1 MDLLQQCQIWTEEDE
16 FRKIIDAIEAL
27 PDDERTPELDSELAR
42 AYSNAAT
49 VDDRDMLKHAITLL
63 KPHEAYFRG
72 DHRWNFRMAYAYF
85 YLEQEHRALPYFE
98 KALEAR
104 PGDEDTEEFIE
115 RCRRYASLP
124 VFRSSFRDRTAKAW
138 GAFAEAEAGL
148 RKALAEDKTHENAHE
163 IVEQFRSIFD
173 IAFED
178 VAFEIGVNE
187 HKHEVI
193 LSPQGDKVKLF
204 ELVYFRDRAPAAVLE
219 NWSILVGRQRANDVG
234 MRTEDFDISGSDVR
248 VWVEKTDEKRIGLKA
263 YCEKLLPVLKNEE
276 GKAYWALET
285 LTDQIL
291 GEIPHMCYVDA
302 FEVLDRPLDEPGM
315 LLADLPAKLEADGF
329 DLDPDPARCLD
340 SALCYQCKPNDD
352 PEADWRLDVVA
363 GSTCCAALINDY
375 LGGETDFSDE
385 LLDDGAVAGFF
396 IYPLDGFFGEDQ
408 SKRIFDFRDRLEEAL
423 SEGDGPELAT
433 LTGGATGTR
442 CGYVD
447 FIAWDMRAFIDKA
460 KVFFDAS
467 PVEWAHFHVFRRD
480 AGTVALKAPQ
490 STDPEG
496 DPEKKPDTE
505 EYSETF
511 ASKASGAEATAQG
524 SSKAETSAYSPETA
538 EAFFA
543 QIEKWNDADDF
554 SSCIRALESIP
565 EDQRNYRTA
574 YALARALENYA
585 VLGDHQEGSPQDEA
599 QAALKRAV
607 DVLESVR
614 AEGVDKAEWHMRMAY
629 GYQYMTDQEEKAVSY
644 AQRWAEL
651 DPRDECAPMVIEE
664 CARRIRR
671 RLRRAGKTKFTP
683 GATPF
688 EGFDFTNFWN
698 DSEYAKK
705 EYVSAE
711 PSDELIAEIERELG
725 YKLPAS
731 YVWLMK
737 RHNGGIPVNTC
748 FPTDEPTSWAEDHV
762 AITGIFG
769 IGRDKA
775 YSLGGNLGSRFMTSE
790 WGYPPI
796 GVAVC
801 DCPSAGHDM
810 IFLDYRACGPE
821 GEPAV
826 VHVDQELDYRITHL
840 ADSFEEFVRGL
851 QNDAVFEEA
860 DEEENK
866 GDAVDNENDDTTD
879 AKDAKDEPGC
889 GPFLGFA
896 LLSKGY
902 WDKTR
907 LIGDLKKLWDI
918 TVPKS
923 DPDEDERD
931 DSLVFNLGDRMVAIS
946 LMPFPIPGNEAE
958 TNAEN
963 NWMWP
968 EAADVAKKH
977 AAHIMVAVC
986 GGDDDP
992 IERGK
997 LFVKLMDACSRQRYV
1012 SGIYTSGV
1020 VFEPDFYRKAADA
1033 LRNDDLPVHAWIWF
1047 GLYETDHVLGAYT
1060 YGLETFGRR
1069 EIEVLNAE
1077 GADARELWAFISS
1090 MASYVLECGRTL
1102 EDGQTIG
1109 FSKNDRHAVTL
1120 SEGAA
1125 LPGMTLKIAYGNG
1138 MPAA

>member
-148 RKALAEDKTHENAHE
+148 RKTLAEDKTHENAHE

-173 IAFED
+173 IAFDD

-263 YCEKLLPVLKNEE
+263 YCEKLLPVLKNKE

-644 AQRWAEL
+644 AQR
-651 DPRDECAPMVIEE
+651 CG
-664 CARRIRR
+664 AR
-671 RLRRAGKTKFTP
+671 
-683 GATPF
+683 
-688 EGFDFTNFWN
+688 
-698 DSEYAKK
+698 S
-705 EYVSAE
+705 
-711 PSDELIAEIERELG
+711 
-725 YKLPAS
+725 
-731 YVWLMK
+731 
-737 RHNGGIPVNTC
+737 
-748 FPTDEPTSWAEDHV
+748 
-762 AITGIFG
+762 
-769 IGRDKA
+769 
-775 YSLGGNLGSRFMTSE
+775 
-790 WGYPPI
+790 
-796 GVAVC
+796 
-801 DCPSAGHDM
+801 
-810 IFLDYRACGPE
+810 
-821 GEPAV
+821 
-826 VHVDQELDYRITHL
+826 
-840 ADSFEEFVRGL
+840 
-851 QNDAVFEEA
+851 
-860 DEEENK
+860 
-866 GDAVDNENDDTTD
+866 
-879 AKDAKDEPGC
+879 
-889 GPFLGFA
+889 
-896 LLSKGY
+896 
-902 WDKTR
+902 
-907 LIGDLKKLWDI
+907 
-918 TVPKS
+918 
-923 DPDEDERD
+923 
-931 DSLVFNLGDRMVAIS
+931 
-946 LMPFPIPGNEAE
+946 
-958 TNAEN
+958 
-963 NWMWP
+963 
-968 EAADVAKKH
+968 
-977 AAHIMVAVC
+977 
-986 GGDDDP
+986 
-992 IERGK
+992 
-997 LFVKLMDACSRQRYV
+997 
-1012 SGIYTSGV
+1012 SG
-1020 VFEPDFYRKAADA
+1020 
-1033 LRNDDLPVHAWIWF
+1033 
-1047 GLYETDHVLGAYT
+1047 
-1060 YGLETFGRR
+1060 
-1069 EIEVLNAE
+1069 
-1077 GADARELWAFISS
+1077 
-1090 MASYVLECGRTL
+1090 
-1102 EDGQTIG
+1102 
-1109 FSKNDRHAVTL
+1109 
-1120 SEGAA
+1120 
-1125 LPGMTLKIAYGNG
+1125 
-1138 MPAA
+1138 

>member
-1 MDLLQQCQIWTEEDE
+1 
-16 FRKIIDAIEAL
+16 
-27 PDDERTPELDSELAR
+27 
-42 AYSNAAT
+42 
-49 VDDRDMLKHAITLL
+49 
-63 KPHEAYFRG
+63 
-72 DHRWNFRMAYAYF
+72 
-85 YLEQEHRALPYFE
+85 
-98 KALEAR
+98 
-104 PGDEDTEEFIE
+104 
-115 RCRRYASLP
+115 
-124 VFRSSFRDRTAKAW
+124 
-138 GAFAEAEAGL
+138 
-148 RKALAEDKTHENAHE
+148 
-163 IVEQFRSIFD
+163 
-173 IAFED
+173 
-178 VAFEIGVNE
+178 
-187 HKHEVI
+187 
-193 LSPQGDKVKLF
+193 
-204 ELVYFRDRAPAAVLE
+204 
-219 NWSILVGRQRANDVG
+219 
-234 MRTEDFDISGSDVR
+234 
-248 VWVEKTDEKRIGLKA
+248 
-263 YCEKLLPVLKNEE
+263 
-276 GKAYWALET
+276 
-285 LTDQIL
+285 
-291 GEIPHMCYVDA
+291 
-302 FEVLDRPLDEPGM
+302 
-315 LLADLPAKLEADGF
+315 
-329 DLDPDPARCLD
+329 
-340 SALCYQCKPNDD
+340 
-352 PEADWRLDVVA
+352 
-363 GSTCCAALINDY
+363 
-375 LGGETDFSDE
+375 
-385 LLDDGAVAGFF
+385 
-396 IYPLDGFFGEDQ
+396 
-408 SKRIFDFRDRLEEAL
+408 
-423 SEGDGPELAT
+423 
-433 LTGGATGTR
+433 
-442 CGYVD
+442 
-447 FIAWDMRAFIDKA
+447 
-460 KVFFDAS
+460 
-467 PVEWAHFHVFRRD
+467 
-480 AGTVALKAPQ
+480 
-490 STDPEG
+490 
-496 DPEKKPDTE
+496 
-505 EYSETF
+505 
-511 ASKASGAEATAQG
+511 
-524 SSKAETSAYSPETA
+524 
-538 EAFFA
+538 
-543 QIEKWNDADDF
+543 
-554 SSCIRALESIP
+554 
-565 EDQRNYRTA
+565 
-574 YALARALENYA
+574 
-585 VLGDHQEGSPQDEA
+585 
-599 QAALKRAV
+599 
-607 DVLESVR
+607 
-614 AEGVDKAEWHMRMAY
+614 MRMAY

-879 AKDAKDEPGC
+879 AKDVKDEPGC

-1090 MASYVLECGRTL
+1090 LASYVLECDQML

-1109 FSKNDRHAVTL
+1109 FSENDKHAVTL

>member
-115 RCRRYASLP
+115 RCRRCASLP

-173 IAFED
+173 IAFDD

-276 GKAYWALET
+276 GKTYWALET

-315 LLADLPAKLEADGF
+315 LLADLPAKLEADGL

-396 IYPLDGFFGEDQ
+396 IYPLDGFFGEAQ

-480 AGTVALKAPQ
+480 AGTVTLKAPQ

-524 SSKAETSAYSPETA
+524 ASKAETSAYSPETA

-748 FPTDEPTSWAEDHV
+748 FPTDEPTSRAEDHV

-879 AKDAKDEPGC
+879 AKDAKDKPGC

-918 TVPKS
+918 TVPES

-1109 FSKNDRHAVTL
+1109 FSKNDKHAVTL

>member
-1 MDLLQQCQIWTEEDE
+1 MDLLQQCQIWNEQDQ
-16 FRKIIDAIEAL
+16 FRKIIDALEAL
-27 PDDERTPELDSELAR
+27 PEEDRTPETDSELAR
-42 AYSNAAT
+42 AYGNEAT
-49 VDDRDMLKHAITLL
+49 AEDRDMLKHAVELL

-72 DHRWNFRMAYAYF
+72 DHCWNFRMAYAYF

-104 PGDEDTEEFIE
+104 PGDEDTEEFIAK
-115 RCRRYASLP
+115 CRHCATLP
-124 VFRSSFRDRTAKAW
+124 LFRSCFRERTAKAW
-138 GAFAEAEAGL
+138 EAFVAEEADL
-148 RKALAEDKTHENAHE
+148 RKAIAEDKTHENAHE
-163 IVEQFRSIFD
+163 IVEKFRSIFD
-173 IAFED
+173 IAFDD

-204 ELVYFRDRAPAAVLE
+204 ELTYFRDRAPEAVLE
-219 NWSILVGRQRANDVG
+219 NWNILVGRQRANDVG
-234 MRTEDFDISGSDVR
+234 LRTEDFDISDRDVR
-248 VWVEKTDEKRIGLKA
+248 VWVEKTDERRIALKA
-263 YCEKLLPVLKNEE
+263 YCEKLLSVLKDEE
-276 GKAYWALET
+276 GQAYWALTT

-291 GEIPHMCYVDA
+291 GEIPHMRYVDA
-302 FEVLDRPLDEPGM
+302 FEVLDRPLEEPGI
-315 LLADLPAKLEADGF
+315 LLGELPAKLEDEGF

-480 AGTVALKAPQ
+480 AGTVALKAAQ
-490 STDPEG
+490 STDPEV
-496 DPEKKPDTE
+496 DANEERRSEKPASA
-505 EYSETF
+505 SE
-511 ASKASGAEATAQG
+511 ASGVEA
-524 SSKAETSAYSPETA
+524 
-538 EAFFA
+538 
-543 QIEKWNDADDF
+543 
-554 SSCIRALESIP
+554 
-565 EDQRNYRTA
+565 
-574 YALARALENYA
+574 A
-585 VLGDHQEGSPQDEA
+585 VQ
-599 QAALKRAV
+599 
-607 DVLESVR
+607 
-614 AEGVDKAEWHMRMAY
+614 
-629 GYQYMTDQEEKAVSY
+629 
-644 AQRWAEL
+644 
-651 DPRDECAPMVIEE
+651 
-664 CARRIRR
+664 
-671 RLRRAGKTKFTP
+671 
-683 GATPF
+683 
-688 EGFDFTNFWN
+688 
-698 DSEYAKK
+698 
-705 EYVSAE
+705 
-711 PSDELIAEIERELG
+711 
-725 YKLPAS
+725 
-731 YVWLMK
+731 
-737 RHNGGIPVNTC
+737 
-748 FPTDEPTSWAEDHV
+748 
-762 AITGIFG
+762 
-769 IGRDKA
+769 
-775 YSLGGNLGSRFMTSE
+775 
-790 WGYPPI
+790 
-796 GVAVC
+796 
-801 DCPSAGHDM
+801 
-810 IFLDYRACGPE
+810 
-821 GEPAV
+821 
-826 VHVDQELDYRITHL
+826 
-840 ADSFEEFVRGL
+840 
-851 QNDAVFEEA
+851 
-860 DEEENK
+860 
-866 GDAVDNENDDTTD
+866 
-879 AKDAKDEPGC
+879 AKDEPGC

-896 LLSKGY
+896 LLSEARWNKAQ
-902 WDKTR
+902 
-907 LIGDLKKLWDI
+907 LIRDLKELWDI
-918 TVPKS
+918 TVPES

-968 EAADVAKKH
+968 EAVDVAKKH

-997 LFVKLMDACSRQRYV
+997 LFVKLMDACSRQRCV
-1012 SGIYTSGV
+1012 TGIYASGV
-1020 VFEPDFYRKAADA
+1020 VFEPDFYRKAADS
-1033 LRNDDLPVHAWIWF
+1033 LRNDDLPVHAWVWF
-1047 GLYETDHVLGAYT
+1047 GLYATDGGLRAYT
-1060 YGLETFGRR
+1060 YGLEAFGHR

-1109 FSKNDRHAVTL
+1109 FSKNDKHAVTL
-1120 SEGAA
+1120 SEGAV

>member
-124 VFRSSFRDRTAKAW
+124 VFRSSFRDRTAKTW

-173 IAFED
+173 IAFDD

-234 MRTEDFDISGSDVR
+234 LRTEDFDISDRDVR
-248 VWVEKTDEKRIGLKA
+248 VWVEKTDERRIALKA
-263 YCEKLLPVLKNEE
+263 YCEKLLSVLKDEE
-276 GKAYWALET
+276 GKAYWALTT

-291 GEIPHMCYVDA
+291 GEIPHMRYVDA
-302 FEVLDRPLDEPGM
+302 FEVLDRPLEEPGI
-315 LLADLPAKLEADGF
+315 LLGELPAKLEDEGF

-363 GSTCCAALINDY
+363 GSTCCAALVNDY

-423 SEGDGPELAT
+423 SEGDGPEIAT

-442 CGYVD
+442 YGYVD
-447 FIAWDMRAFIDKA
+447 FIAWDIRALIEKA
-460 KVFFDAS
+460 EAFFDAS
-467 PVEWAHFHVFRRD
+467 PVEWANFHVFRRD
-480 AGTVALKAPQ
+480 AGTVALKAAQ
-490 STDPEG
+490 STDPEV
-496 DPEKKPDTE
+496 DANEERRSEKPASA
-505 EYSETF
+505 SE
-511 ASKASGAEATAQG
+511 ASGVEA
-524 SSKAETSAYSPETA
+524 
-538 EAFFA
+538 
-543 QIEKWNDADDF
+543 
-554 SSCIRALESIP
+554 
-565 EDQRNYRTA
+565 
-574 YALARALENYA
+574 A
-585 VLGDHQEGSPQDEA
+585 VQ
-599 QAALKRAV
+599 
-607 DVLESVR
+607 
-614 AEGVDKAEWHMRMAY
+614 
-629 GYQYMTDQEEKAVSY
+629 
-644 AQRWAEL
+644 
-651 DPRDECAPMVIEE
+651 
-664 CARRIRR
+664 
-671 RLRRAGKTKFTP
+671 
-683 GATPF
+683 
-688 EGFDFTNFWN
+688 
-698 DSEYAKK
+698 
-705 EYVSAE
+705 
-711 PSDELIAEIERELG
+711 
-725 YKLPAS
+725 
-731 YVWLMK
+731 
-737 RHNGGIPVNTC
+737 
-748 FPTDEPTSWAEDHV
+748 
-762 AITGIFG
+762 
-769 IGRDKA
+769 
-775 YSLGGNLGSRFMTSE
+775 
-790 WGYPPI
+790 
-796 GVAVC
+796 
-801 DCPSAGHDM
+801 
-810 IFLDYRACGPE
+810 
-821 GEPAV
+821 
-826 VHVDQELDYRITHL
+826 
-840 ADSFEEFVRGL
+840 
-851 QNDAVFEEA
+851 
-860 DEEENK
+860 
-866 GDAVDNENDDTTD
+866 
-879 AKDAKDEPGC
+879 AKDEPGC

-896 LLSKGY
+896 LLSEARWNKAQ
-902 WDKTR
+902 
-907 LIGDLKKLWDI
+907 LIRDLKELWDI
-918 TVPKS
+918 TVPES
-923 DPDEDERD
+923 DPDEEERD
-931 DSLVFNLGDRMVAIS
+931 DSLVFTLNERLVAIS
-946 LMPFPIPGNEAE
+946 LMPFPIPDREAE

-968 EAADVAKKH
+968 EAVRVAEKH

-997 LFVKLMDACSRQRYV
+997 LFVKLTDACSRQRCV
-1012 SGIYTSGV
+1012 TGIYASGV

-1033 LRNDDLPVHAWIWF
+1033 LKNDALPVHAWVWF
-1047 GLYETDHVLGAYT
+1047 GLYATDGGLRAYT
-1060 YGLETFGRR
+1060 YGLEAFGHR
-1069 EIEVLNAE
+1069 EIEVLDAE

-1090 MASYVLECGRTL
+1090 TASYVLECGRTL

-1109 FSKNDRHAVTL
+1109 FSENDKHAVTL

-1125 LPGMTLKIAYGNG
+1125 LPGITLKIAYGNG